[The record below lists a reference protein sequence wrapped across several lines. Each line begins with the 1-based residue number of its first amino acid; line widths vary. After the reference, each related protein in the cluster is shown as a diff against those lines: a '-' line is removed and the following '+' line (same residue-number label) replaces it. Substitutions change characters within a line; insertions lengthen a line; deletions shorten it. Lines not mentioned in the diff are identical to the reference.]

1 MHSACGVPPCPPARA
16 SVPWWSL
23 HWRRRCSTAQ
33 DRRRPQP
40 LLLEASRLAE
50 GHWAWTR
57 LVLAWNADGQGQRQR
72 PGQGQG
78 QRQRHK
84 QGSGQVEWSAPE
96 WWPQQDAHTSPSAI
110 DSCGRPSAASAPQ
123 ADPSTNSSSSV
134 AASAAASTQ
143 WNTDSQGQRQR
154 PGQGQGQRQ
163 RHKQGSGQGRW
174 PAPGWWPEQDAHT
187 SPSAID
193 STNSSPSIVGAAAA
207 APSSSSSSCPAPTGS
222 ACVLDQQLV
231 AADTDPHLVG
241 RRSVAACSCTST
253 RDLLVADQ
261 RS

>member
-1 MHSACGVPPCPPARA
+1 MRCFPHVRQRARPCLGGLFIGGDGVQLPRTGDARNRCFSRLLGWRKNIGHGRA
-16 SVPWWSL
+16 S
-23 HWRRRCSTAQ
+23 CSQ
-33 DRRRPQP
+33 
-40 LLLEASRLAE
+40 
-50 GHWAWTR
+50 
-57 LVLAWNADGQGQRQR
+57 WNADGQGQRQR